1 MVSLKDIASRCGVSV
16 ATVSKALNDHS
27 DIGVD
32 TKEKIRAIAKEMGY
46 VPNAAAKS
54 MKTNR
59 THNIGVLFMDD
70 ALSGLTHDYFA
81 NVLESFKKE
90 VEKEG
95 YDITFISNDRSR
107 PGRASYLEHA
117 RYRRFDGIVIAC
129 VKFDDP
135 EVIELVHS
143 SIPVVT
149 IDHIYND
156 NTTILSDNVDGVTQ
170 LVDYVVENGHEKIA
184 FIHGTDS
191 SVTKSRI
198 VAFHKALDRHDIEI
212 PDDYLIE
219 VPYRD
224 THKAYEATLEL
235 LKLKEKPTCI
245 FYPDDY
251 ATYGGMRAITE
262 MGLKVPDDISVV
274 GFDGIRVAR
283 HIRPRLTTYQQDTP
297 RLGKEAARNLIDLI
311 ERPKTTLIQQI
322 VVKGRLLEGDT
333 VKKIN

>member
-1 MVSLKDIASRCGVSV
+1 M
-16 ATVSKALNDHS
+16 
-27 DIGVD
+27 
-32 TKEKIRAIAKEMGY
+32 
-46 VPNAAAKS
+46 
-54 MKTNR
+54 
-59 THNIGVLFMDD
+59 
-70 ALSGLTHDYFA
+70 
-81 NVLESFKKE
+81 
-90 VEKEG
+90 
-95 YDITFISNDRSR
+95 
-107 PGRASYLEHA
+107 
-117 RYRRFDGIVIAC
+117 
-129 VKFDDP
+129 
-135 EVIELVHS
+135 
-143 SIPVVT
+143 
-149 IDHIYND
+149 
-156 NTTILSDNVDGVTQ
+156 
-170 LVDYVVENGHEKIA
+170 
-184 FIHGTDS
+184 
-191 SVTKSRI
+191 
-198 VAFHKALDRHDIEI
+198 
-212 PDDYLIE
+212 IE